1 MHISIVTLFPELYES
16 FCGTSLVGR
25 AREAGH
31 VSIELKSLLSYV
43 APKVR
48 VDAPSFGHG
57 AGMLLK
63 PEIIEKA
70 VVEREAAHGK
80 ALKIFFSPHGKKL
93 TQQTVQVL
101 TQRMQEAGHV
111 LLLPAR
117 YEGMDARVEAEY
129 ADEIISIGDYVLM
142 GGDIPAM
149 VFLEATL
156 RHVPGVVGR
165 QESVTHDS
173 FSGPF
178 VDYPE
183 YTEPVT
189 WHEKTVPE
197 VVRSG
202 NHAALATWRSHE
214 AARRTM
220 LGHFDWFRERVSTPQ
235 DIALGRS
242 QVPPHY
248 VVLMHSEVLVPAR
261 AVAPEGMKPQDMA
274 ADAVAPGNT
283 SVTSIDIHDIARS
296 ATTYGFEGYFLVT
309 PLQDQQTIVR
319 ELLKF
324 WTQGT
329 GATYNRHRHA
339 AISRVQLVSVLDEVL
354 GAIEQKHGQKPVLVA
369 TSAQEN
375 SHAKTI
381 TYHDQAQV
389 WSQNRPVLFVL
400 GTGHGLAP
408 SLLER
413 CDYQLVPIKGM
424 TDFNHLSVRSAAA
437 VIFDRWLGLNIA
449 SE

>member
-1 MHISIVTLFPELYES
+1 MHISIVTLFPELYEP
-16 FCGTSLVGR
+16 FCSASLIGR
-25 AREAGH
+25 AREAGQLA
-31 VSIELKSLLSYV
+31 IELKSLLGYV
-43 APKVR
+43 EPKVR
-48 VDAPSFGHG
+48 IDAPSFGHG

-70 VVEREAAHGK
+70 ILEREAAQGTAFK
-80 ALKIFFSPHGKKL
+80 VFFSPHGKKL
-93 TQQTVQVL
+93 TQHSAKIL
-101 TQRMQEAGHV
+101 AQRMQDAKHV

-129 ADEIISIGDYVLM
+129 ADEIISIGDFVLM

-149 VFLEATL
+149 AFLEATL
-156 RHVPGVVGR
+156 RHIPGIVGR

-178 VDYPE
+178 VDHPE

-189 WHEKTVPE
+189 WHGKTVPD
-197 VVRSG
+197 VIRSG

-220 LGHFDWFRERVSTPQ
+220 LGHFDWFRTQVSAPK
-235 DIALGRS
+235 DIALGRA
-242 QVPPHY
+242 QIPPHY

-261 AVAPEGMKPQDMA
+261 AVAPEGMRPQDIA

-296 ATTYGFEGYFLVT
+296 AATYGFEGYFLVT
-309 PLQDQQTIVR
+309 PLQDQQTIVQ

-339 AISRVQLVSVLDEVL
+339 AISRVQLVSALDEVL
-354 GAIEQKHGQKPVLVA
+354 SAIEQKHGQKPLLVA

-375 SHAKTI
+375 AHAKTI

-389 WSQNRPVLFVL
+389 WSENRSVLFVL

-408 SLLER
+408 ALLER
-413 CDYQLVPIKGM
+413 CDYQLVPLKGM

-437 VIFDRWLGLNIA
+437 VIFDRWLGLNSA
-449 SE
+449 PQ